1 MKKKL
6 VSILMAAG
14 VKDILSACCSCMNKR
29 VNLWLT
35 KFPHH
40 VNISKRDISIRDT
53 VKR

>member
-29 VNLWLT
+29 VYFMVDRVST
-35 KFPHH
+35 
-40 VNISKRDISIRDT
+40 SC
-53 VKR
+53 